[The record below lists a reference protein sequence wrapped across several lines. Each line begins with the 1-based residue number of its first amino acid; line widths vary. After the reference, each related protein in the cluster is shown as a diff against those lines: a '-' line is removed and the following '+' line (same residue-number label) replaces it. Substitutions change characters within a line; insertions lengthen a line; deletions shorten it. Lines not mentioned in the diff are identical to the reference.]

1 MAFTGEEDHG
11 MSLEEAAKLTANFRR
26 SVSTGTMLGGFF
38 GKTALSDILNQA
50 GCVGMRIYN
59 GLLGDGKAT
68 YVLVGVNSAGED
80 LEDGEIAEIM
90 FPCPLICPE
99 SSSLA
104 GTA

>member
-1 MAFTGEEDHG
+1 MPFTGDENHSMG
-11 MSLEEAAKLTANFRR
+11 RAEAAKITKSYRESAPAEA
-26 SVSTGTMLGGFF
+26 VLGGFF

-80 LEDGEIAEIM
+80 MEDGEIAEIM
-90 FPCPLICPE
+90 FPCPPICPE